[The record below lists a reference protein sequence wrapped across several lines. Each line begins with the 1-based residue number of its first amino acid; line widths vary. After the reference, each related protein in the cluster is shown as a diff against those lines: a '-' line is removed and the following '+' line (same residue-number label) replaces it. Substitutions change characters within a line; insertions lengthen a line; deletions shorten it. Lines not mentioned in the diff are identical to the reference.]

1 MSDLPPGADTD
12 TDLDTDLDTDTAE
25 SAPGARSGRQNDP
38 IGPQFGR
45 EHGDRAAFLARVGR
59 PAPVGGIPA
68 GPHPPPPP
76 PTEVPEVR
84 FRSLDGYAGASALA
98 LLPVFTAAATA
109 ADARVHAPSPAG
121 LAGVVAELV
130 RTHQVRTAVVT
141 REPEAQALV
150 GMLRDVGVAVSDHSP
165 AAAVDADLGV
175 TGTVAGIAATGSV
188 VVDADRAG
196 GRGAGLL
203 PRVHLAVLPLDRLV
217 STPSDIL
224 RRGPRPLP
232 SNRVIVTGPSRTG
245 DIEQIITLGVHG
257 PTALEILVLTDP
269 GLI

>member
-1 MSDLPPGADTD
+1 MSDQVG
-12 TDLDTDLDTDTAE
+12 
-25 SAPGARSGRQNDP
+25 Q
-38 IGPQFGR
+38 

-59 PAPVGGIPA
+59 SLPVGGIPT
-68 GPHPPPPP
+68 GPHPPPPTP
-76 PTEVPEVR
+76 DVVPELR
-84 FRSLDGYAGASALA
+84 FRSLDGYEGAPPLA

-130 RTHQVRTAVVT
+130 RAHQVRTAVVT
-141 REPEAQALV
+141 REHEAQALV
-150 GMLRDVGVAVSDHSP
+150 RMLVDAGVEVTEHSP
-165 AAAVDADLGV
+165 AAAVEADLGV
-175 TGTVAGIAATGSV
+175 TGAIAAIAATGSV

-203 PRVHLAVLPLDRLV
+203 PRVHLAVLLLDRLV
-217 STPSDIL
+217 ATPSDVV

-245 DIEQIITLGVHG
+245 DIEQIITIGVHG

-269 GLI
+269 GPT

>member
-1 MSDLPPGADTD
+1 MSDPVALPAPDGETD
-12 TDLDTDLDTDTAE
+12 PDSTGT
-25 SAPGARSGRQNDP
+25 GVRSDGQGHQLGRQVV
-38 IGPQFGR
+38 R

-59 PAPVGGIPA
+59 SAPVGGIPA

-76 PTEVPEVR
+76 PVEIPEVR
-84 FRSLDGYAGASALA
+84 FRSLDGYEGAPPLA

-109 ADARVHAPSPAG
+109 AAARVHAPSPAG
-121 LAGVVAELV
+121 LAGVVAELA
-130 RTHQVRTAVVT
+130 RTHQVRNAVVT
-141 REPEAQALV
+141 REPEAQAV
-150 GMLRDVGVAVSDHSP
+150 GALLREAGVAVAEHSP
-165 AAAVDADLGV
+165 EAAVDADLGV
-175 TGTVAGIAATGSV
+175 TGAVAGIAATGSV
-188 VVDADRAG
+188 VLDADQAG

-217 STPSDIL
+217 ATPSDVL
-224 RRGPRPLP
+224 RRGSRPLP

-269 GLI
+269 GPD

>member
-1 MSDLPPGADTD
+1 MSDPTS
-12 TDLDTDLDTDTAE
+12 DTAGT
-25 SAPGARSGRQNDP
+25 GARFGGQDHEIGRQLE
-38 IGPQFGR
+38 R

-59 PAPVGGIPA
+59 SAPVGGIPV
-68 GPHPPPPP
+68 GPHPPPPLP
-76 PTEVPEVR
+76 AEVPEVR
-84 FRSLDGYAGASALA
+84 FRALDGYEGAAPLA

-130 RTHQVRTAVVT
+130 RVHQVRTAVVT
-141 REPEAQALV
+141 AELEAQAFV
-150 GMLRDVGVAVSDHSP
+150 AVLRDAGVEVADHSP

-175 TGTVAGIAATGSV
+175 TGAVAGIAATGSV

-217 STPSDIL
+217 ATPSDVL

-257 PTALEILVLTDP
+257 PTALEILVLT
-269 GLI
+269 